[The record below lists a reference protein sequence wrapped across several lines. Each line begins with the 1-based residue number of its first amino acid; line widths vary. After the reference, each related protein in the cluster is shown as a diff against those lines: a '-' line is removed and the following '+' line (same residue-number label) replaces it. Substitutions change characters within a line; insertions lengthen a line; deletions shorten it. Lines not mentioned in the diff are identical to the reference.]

1 MTFMNKVRFNDDRL
15 KYAHD
20 RDIAKEKRVHYS
32 RLRTFLFETIDE
44 SNKAHLHNCIA
55 SFPKATIGKLVEI
68 LKAYRQQDEPAQR
81 TALNL
86 RLQQLKSMLF
96 PEKYDQQIVRLKEWF
111 NLCVRGQA
119 VNHPTYTG
127 YTILEDLLVSMKS
140 YNEAFFQ
147 THFEKILQCQRTKK
161 PADFTGL
168 VAELKQKLSS
178 NHSIKSLNT
187 NTAHFPTTFAT
198 LQGTSDGAID
208 ERRRQNSS
216 DTMDN
221 QTDGHK
227 RKGPR
232 AYKGGPNK
240 KRRHQQR
247 STECPCGR
255 GCTTSWLK
263 CYYLT
268 PSAAPASFEPKSRDC
283 KSLKRF
289 MRS

>member
-1 MTFMNKVRFNDDRL
+1 
-15 KYAHD
+15 
-20 RDIAKEKRVHYS
+20 
-32 RLRTFLFETIDE
+32 
-44 SNKAHLHNCIA
+44 
-55 SFPKATIGKLVEI
+55 
-68 LKAYRQQDEPAQR
+68 
-81 TALNL
+81 
-86 RLQQLKSMLF
+86 
-96 PEKYDQQIVRLKEWF
+96 
-111 NLCVRGQA
+111 
-119 VNHPTYTG
+119 
-127 YTILEDLLVSMKS
+127 MKS
-140 YNEAFFQ
+140 YNEAIFQ
-147 THFEKILQCQRTKK
+147 THFEKILQCERTKK

-187 NTAHFPTTFAT
+187 NTANFPTTFAT

-221 QTDGHK
+221 QTGGHK

-255 GCTTSWLK
+255 GCTTSWFK

-268 PSAAPASFEPKSRDC
+268 PSAAPASFEPNPEIVNRIKDLREARPGLDKALKAHEEKLKDTAKKSAGATYYGSTFATNGSINPD
-283 KSLKRF
+283 
-289 MRS
+289 